1 MKKGK
6 FSGIITP
13 LITPFKEDGEIDFDG
28 FKYLLNFLKDKVDGM
43 FVNATT
49 GEFTSLTLDEKIEIL
64 KFVRDSV
71 KNNIKLFSNVTST
84 CFKEVEKLIEA
95 SNYLHYDAI
104 VSTPPYFLIPDLK
117 GMKNYFLL
125 ISKISDIPLLIY
137 NIPTCTGY
145 SLSVEI
151 IKELALMEEKISGV
165 KATIDSLNY
174 IKDLITLIKTKRED
188 FSVLTGVESYL
199 VPTLLSA
206 GDGGIVAL
214 SNFTPDI
221 MKKALYDDEKGDLY
235 SLNETHKKILNLFE
249 VYKFSSSFAGAI
261 KIALN
266 LLNFPINIKVRLPL
280 LEDDLGSIQRI
291 KEILINQKLLTKE

>member
-28 FKYLLNFLKDKVDGM
+28 FKSLLNFLQDKVDGM

-64 KFVRDSV
+64 KFVKDSV
-71 KNNIKLFSNVTST
+71 RNNVKLFSNVTST
-84 CFKEVEKLIEA
+84 CFNDIKKLVEV
-95 SNYLHYDAI
+95 SNNLNYDAI
-104 VSTPPYFLIPDLK
+104 VITPPYFLVPDIK
-117 GMKNYFLL
+117 GMKNYFLSV
-125 ISKISDIPLLIY
+125 SKISNIPLLIY
-137 NIPTCTGY
+137 NIPACTGY

-151 IKELALMEEKISGV
+151 IKELAITEEKISGV

-174 IKDLITLIKTKRED
+174 IKDLIVLIKTKRED
-188 FSVLTGVESYL
+188 FSVLTGVELYL
-199 VPTLLSA
+199 APTLLSG

-214 SNFTPDI
+214 SNFAPNLL
-221 MKKALYDDEKGDLY
+221 KKVIFDYEKGDFY

-249 VYKFSSSFAGAI
+249 VYKYSSSFAGAI
-261 KIALN
+261 KITLN
-266 LLNFPINIKVRLPL
+266 LLGFPINRNVRLPL
-280 LEDDLGSIQRI
+280 FKDNEDSIQRI
-291 KEILINQKLLTKE
+291 KEILINLKLLTKE